1 MYSLLRITGPNVTRE
16 VALDPS
22 GVEVSLGRDPAA
34 DVCLPDPEKSISR
47 KHIAIRQGQGAVEM
61 RVVSSVN
68 GVETSRGTIQP
79 GQAFS
84 LAIGDHFTLGPYRV
98 NVVSG
103 TESTP
108 VSPTAASAGPP
119 DDLFSALLG
128 GAGTPRRGAD
138 PFDRSEFRGRPR
150 TAGGKSNDPFT
161 ALSGATNQ
169 GNARNNGPFGDLLGP
184 GTQGSQNA
192 PRLPT
197 DSSGRDDGR
206 AGGQNLDDWLADVPG
221 TSLLGNS
228 TAGPLDS
235 FLGRKPST
243 PSRAISPDHVHDFHM
258 PVQLTPPV
266 SSAPAVTSNASAA
279 PSNDIWSGLLDG
291 WGQPKT
297 PSPPG
302 ASAQPDVS
310 GQGNTPL
317 PPNPFDDIDISVGDE
332 AFGSWTGTVPVP
344 QHQPEPQIPR
354 LASAQSEPGTPAP
367 HPSGDASEPMAK
379 DGVGTAWTAFARGLG
394 LPENQGSDDKAAERA
409 GAMVR
414 LLVEGLAALLS
425 ARAELKRELRAE
437 DRTMMSGKDN
447 NPLKLNLSAVDLVQ
461 YLFAS
466 QAAGGYMPAERA
478 VKESIAELGVHEH
491 ATIFAT
497 RSAVEGALR
506 DFEPGRIRKQLMKG
520 KPGMF
525 QVLDNA
531 KLWEAYQQHY
541 EKQSQHMADWLE
553 SIFNRHFMLAYARET
568 ERLKSEAPDSPAD

>member
-1 MYSLLRITGPNVTRE
+1 MTRE

-22 GVEVSLGRDPAA
+22 GVEVTLGRDPAA

-47 KHIAIRQGQGAVEM
+47 KHVALRQGQGAVEM
-61 RVVSSVN
+61 RIVSNVN
-68 GVETSRGTIQP
+68 GVDTSRGAIQP
-79 GQAFS
+79 GQTLS
-84 LAIGDHFTLGPYRV
+84 LAIGDHFKLGPYRV
-98 NVVSG
+98 DVASG
-103 TESTP
+103 TESTH

-128 GAGTPRRGAD
+128 GAGAPRRGAD

-150 TAGGKSNDPFT
+150 NAGGKSTDPFT
-161 ALSGATNQ
+161 ELGIA
-169 GNARNNGPFGDLLGP
+169 GNRVDAKDNGPFGDLLGP
-184 GTQGSQNA
+184 GTHGSQNA
-192 PRLPT
+192 PHLPT
-197 DSSGRDDGR
+197 DSSDRDTGR
-206 AGGQNLDDWLADVPG
+206 AGGQNLDDWLANVPG
-221 TSLLGNS
+221 TSPLGDS
-228 TAGPLDS
+228 SGGPLDS

-243 PSRAISPDHVHDFHM
+243 PPRAISPDHVHDFHM
-258 PVQLTPPV
+258 PVQLTLPV
-266 SSAPAVTSNASAA
+266 STAPAVTVNAGAA

-291 WGQPKT
+291 WGQPNAT
-297 PSPPG
+297 SPSG

-310 GQGNTPL
+310 GQGNSPL
-317 PPNPFDDIDISVGDE
+317 PLNPFDDIDISVGDE
-332 AFGSWTGTVPVP
+332 AFGSWTGTIPSP
-344 QHQPEPQIPR
+344 EHQSGPNIPR
-354 LASAQSEPGTPAP
+354 LPSTQSESGSSPP
-367 HPSGDASEPMAK
+367 HSSGDAPEPLTK

-394 LPENQGSDDKAAERA
+394 LPENQGSDVKAAERA

-414 LLVEGLAALLS
+414 LLIEGLAALLS

-437 DRTMMSGKDN
+437 DRTMMSGRDN
-447 NPLKLNLSAVDLVQ
+447 NPLKLNLSAADLVQ

-478 VKESIAELGVHEH
+478 VKESIAELGIHEH
-491 ATIFAT
+491 ATISAT

-553 SIFNRHFMLAYARET
+553 SIFNRHFMPAYAKET
-568 ERLKSEAPDSPAD
+568 ERLKSEAQDSSAD